1 MTVSGIITGI
11 VITAVLLLFVFFI
24 LSDDME
30 PRGKIIGVTILI
42 AVIAGTWF
50 GLVWYFNNTA
60 SGARALKTQQSNFDN
75 GINRVITV
83 YDIEGDVIQQYE
95 GKFDIDYS
103 DERILFDDEQ
113 GNRHIIY
120 FKTGTVIV
128 TEVMNNEDT

>member
-1 MTVSGIITGI
+1 MTVSGIIAGI
-11 VITAVLLLFVFFI
+11 VITAVLLLFGFFI

-30 PRGKIIGVTILI
+30 IRGKIILVTIII
-42 AVIAGTWF
+42 AIIAGTWF

-60 SGARALKTQQSNFDN
+60 AGARALKTQQSNFDN

>member
-1 MTVSGIITGI
+1 MTVSGIIVGI
-11 VITAVLLLFVFFI
+11 LITILALLLGSFI
-24 LSDDME
+24 LGEMDN
-30 PRGKIIGVTILI
+30 PVKIIGVTII
-42 AVIAGTWF
+42 IMAVIAGTWF

-128 TEVMNNEDT
+128 TEVINNEDT

>member
-1 MTVSGIITGI
+1 MTIYGIIIGI
-11 VITAVLLLFVFFI
+11 VITALILVFGFCM
-24 LSDDME
+24 LSEVDE
-30 PRGKIIGVTILI
+30 IPTKIIGVTILI
-42 AVIAGTWF
+42 AIIAGTWF

-60 SGARALKTQQSNFDN
+60 AGARALKTQQSNFGN

-128 TEVMNNEDT
+128 TEVTNNEDT

>member
-1 MTVSGIITGI
+1 MTVSGIIAGI
-11 VITAVLLLFVFFI
+11 VISTFILLFGFSI
-24 LSDDME
+24 LSEYME
-30 PRGKIIGVTILI
+30 TRGKIIGITII
-42 AVIAGTWF
+42 IVIIAGIWF

-60 SGARALKTQQSNFDN
+60 AGARALKTQQSNFDN

-128 TEVMNNEDT
+128 TEVMNNDYT

>member
-11 VITAVLLLFVFFI
+11 VITAVMILMGIFI
-24 LSDDME
+24 LGDDME
-30 PRGKIIGVTILI
+30 PRGKILGVSIII

-60 SGARALKTQQSNFDN
+60 SGARDLKTQQSNFNN
-75 GINRVITV
+75 GINRVITL

>member
-1 MTVSGIITGI
+1 MTVSGIIVGI
-11 VITAVLLLFVFFI
+11 VITAVLLLMGLFI

-30 PRGKIIGVTILI
+30 IRGKIILVTIII
-42 AVIAGTWF
+42 AIIAGTWF

>member
-1 MTVSGIITGI
+1 MTVSGIIVGI
-11 VITAVLLLFVFFI
+11 VITEVLLFFGFCI
-24 LSDDME
+24 LGECMDT
-30 PRGKIIGVTILI
+30 RVIIIGTAIILAI
-42 AVIAGTWF
+42 IAGTWF

-60 SGARALKTQQSNFDN
+60 AGARALKTQQSNFDN

>member
-11 VITAVLLLFVFFI
+11 IITAVLLLMAVYI
-24 LSDDME
+24 LNE
-30 PRGKIIGVTILI
+30 VEEIPIKIIGVTILI
-42 AVIAGTWF
+42 AIIAGIWF

-60 SGARALKTQQSNFDN
+60 AGARALKTQQSNFDN

>member
-11 VITAVLLLFVFFI
+11 VITAVILLLGIFI
-24 LSDDME
+24 LSEDME
-30 PRGKIIGVTILI
+30 IPGKIIGVTILI
-42 AVIAGTWF
+42 AIIAGTWF

-60 SGARALKTQQSNFDN
+60 AGARALKTQQSNFDN

>member
-11 VITAVLLLFVFFI
+11 VITAVLLLFGFFI

-30 PRGKIIGVTILI
+30 TRGKIIGVTVII
-42 AVIAGTWF
+42 AIIAGTWF